1 MSRGCWIARETGERR
16 FVPSERFPKCCDPAQ
31 RSSSSS
37 EPHPKAGS
45 RQMFA
50 SPCPQIFVPGMR
62 APLKRVLRQVRQRN
76 ATAHPPKL
84 AAVRKTPGAGLPL
97 LNRHRDDKHCHQ
109 VLPMIQSRTV
119 ETRWASTANSPRP
132 CAGAMK
138 DSNGSRPPMSRRSC
152 GNPLRR
158 LRGSLHRYPRE
169 SLLRPLSESHHQ
181 AILRPVVQKPGSLR
195 TQTKLPCLKRISK
208 ILMESFQGLRN
219 NRARPAGELAGS
231 NPFFS
236 YMDWILHPG
245 RGLPPGVS
253 SVAPVNMGVTQERIR
268 LLRAGSGTYLG

>member
-1 MSRGCWIARETGERR
+1 
-16 FVPSERFPKCCDPAQ
+16 
-31 RSSSSS
+31 
-37 EPHPKAGS
+37 
-45 RQMFA
+45 MFA
-50 SPCPQIFVPGMR
+50 SPCPQSFVPGTR

-84 AAVRKTPGAGLPL
+84 AAVRKTPGAGLPQ
-97 LNRHRDDKHCHQ
+97 LNRHRDDKHSHQ
-109 VLPMIQSRTV
+109 ALPMIQSRTA

-138 DSNGSRPPMSRRSC
+138 DWNGSCPPMSRRSC

-169 SLLRPLSESHHQ
+169 SPRRPLRESHHQ
-181 AILRPVVQKPGSLR
+181 AILRRVVQKQGSLR
-195 TQTKLPCLKRISK
+195 TQTKLPCLNRISK

-219 NRARPAGELAGS
+219 NRARPAHELAGS